1 MSSIEAGQVYVAVKA
16 SPSMPGEHRVRIRVV
31 DCGAGYPSWGWSK
44 TTVET
49 VLPDGRGVRRRAIE
63 TTELH
68 ASATT
73 RDGRPRRTGYVLE
86 VNR

>member
-1 MSSIEAGQVYVAVKA
+1 MSSIEPGQVYVAVKA
-16 SPSMPGEHRVRIRVV
+16 SRSIPGEHRTRIRVV
-31 DCGAGYPSWGWSK
+31 DCGPAYPAWGWSK

-63 TTELH
+63 TTQLH

-73 RDGRPRRTGYVLE
+73 RDGQPRRTGYVLE
-86 VNR
+86 VTQ